1 MIKYKDKEKPK
12 EIGLYGLGLGQKTNL
27 DLGLDVF
34 DGVGGLHLEGD
45 GLASEGLNKDLHA
58 AAESQDEVESALLL
72 DVVVRQSASVLQLLP
87 GEDQPLLVRR
97 DPLLILRQKVHMKSK
112 STIHI
117 S

>member
-1 MIKYKDKEKPK
+1 MIKYKDKENPK
-12 EIGLYGLGLGQKTNL
+12 EIGLYGLGQKTNL